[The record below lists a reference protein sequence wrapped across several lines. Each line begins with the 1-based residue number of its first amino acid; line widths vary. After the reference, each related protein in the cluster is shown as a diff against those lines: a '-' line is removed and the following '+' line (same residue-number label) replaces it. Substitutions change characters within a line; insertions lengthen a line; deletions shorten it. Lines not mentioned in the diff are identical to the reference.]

1 MVDMGIKDT
10 KDTNRATSRVDTA
23 LTGVPRLMEVLNR
36 TLNDVP
42 KLMNSTSRI
51 RLPSIVRTRRPR
63 IRKPRLRLL
72 LSEFELFL

>member
-23 LTGVPRLMEVLNR
+23 LTGVTRLMEVLNR